1 MNHDRNPAAGPR
13 LARHRPRG
21 ARLGALA
28 VGGAAALAA
37 AGCATP
43 AAPAATSQPAD
54 TMPAMAGM
62 SGMGAAALPGQMHLL
77 GSDTWQGMTVELAS
91 MPPQPF
97 TVFEG
102 QQTKPVIPTG
112 KDSVHLMAVLA
123 DAQSHERIPYASCWV
138 TVTDS
143 GGAIVFDERMWPMI
157 SRDVGTHYGI
167 NVALPGPGRY
177 SVRLRVGPPQA
188 ARHPE
193 YAGIWL
199 VPYTMTVSLQWS
211 GR

>member
-1 MNHDRNPAAGPR
+1 MNHDRSPIDPR
-13 LARHRPRG
+13 RGRCRPRG
-21 ARLGALA
+21 ARLRALT
-28 VGGAAALAA
+28 VISAAALTT
-37 AGCATP
+37 AGCASS
-43 AAPAATSQPAD
+43 AAPAATSPPAA

-62 SGMGAAALPGQMHLL
+62 SGTGAAALPGQMHLL

-91 MPPQPF
+91 MPPQPS

-138 TVTDS
+138 TVTD
-143 GGAIVFDERMWPMI
+143 GTGKVVFDERLWPMI
-157 SRDVGTHYGI
+157 SRDVGTHYGT

-193 YAGIWL
+193 YTGIWL
-199 VPYTMTVSLQWS
+199 VPYTMTVALPWS

>member
-1 MNHDRNPAAGPR
+1 MNHDRNPTANPR
-13 LARHRPRG
+13 RGRRRPRG
-21 ARLGALA
+21 PRLGALTMIS
-28 VGGAAALAA
+28 AAALAA
-37 AGCATP
+37 AGCATST
-43 AAPAATSQPAD
+43 APAATSQPAA
-54 TMPAMAGM
+54 TMPDMVGM

-97 TVFEG
+97 TIFEG

-143 GGAIVFDERMWPMI
+143 TGKIVFDGGLWPMI
-157 SRDVGTHYGI
+157 SRDVGTHYGT

-193 YAGIWL
+193 YTGIWL
-199 VPYTMTVSLQWS
+199 TPYTMTVPLPWS